1 MENKIRLSQM
11 KTADTTHG
19 NFCKRDQALFQYCG
33 SGANYEHR
41 CQVLLTSIMGTLLWN
56 MKEKVMFACYQT
68 CIKVETIHGMRFPEG
83 TVAAFSIPGRH
94 HKSYTD
100 VILAT
105 EAASTSSFL
114 LLMVIHQAT
123 SNWYLAFFCSGMIQ
137 TIFTQSAVESAKVTC
152 AWSGK
157 KDIHTTLRCPMYIWL
172 TEESFMGISEQY
184 SHRVQCREPGCLTCT
199 FQLLL
204 LALVMWPYVVITWHL
219 NVMP

>member
-123 SNWYLAFFCSGMIQ
+123 SNRYLAFFCSGMIQ
-137 TIFTQSAVESAKVTC
+137 TISHNQLWRVQKSLVLEVVKKTYTPHFGVLCTFGWLKNHSWGFQNNIVIECNVESQDA
-152 AWSGK
+152 S
-157 KDIHTTLRCPMYIWL
+157 
-172 TEESFMGISEQY
+172 
-184 SHRVQCREPGCLTCT
+184 
-199 FQLLL
+199 
-204 LALVMWPYVVITWHL
+204 LALSSYSYLH
-219 NVMP
+219 